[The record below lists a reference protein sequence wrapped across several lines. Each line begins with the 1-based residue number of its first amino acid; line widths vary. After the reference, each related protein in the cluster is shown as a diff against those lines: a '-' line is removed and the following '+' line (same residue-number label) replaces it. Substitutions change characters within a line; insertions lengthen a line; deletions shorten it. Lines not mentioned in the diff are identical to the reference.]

1 MRAPMH
7 VPVRAA
13 GMALAAAAWCAQGS
27 AQPVQA
33 QAPAQRPAA
42 ESPFQ
47 LPPLQPAAGP
57 AMPEGFVPQ
66 GFVFEGPALV
76 PMAELDDIAAPFV
89 GQPLDT
95 ADLETL
101 RQRLTR
107 QLIARGFINS
117 GVLVGEPAV
126 REGRVVLR
134 VVAGRVREV
143 RQQGLEG
150 LHDGYLSERLVRPG
164 DTALNVE
171 VLRERFQLQ
180 LEDPLFERLN
190 ARLLPGEAPGDAILD
205 IDVARARPYQLTAY
219 ASNHRPPSTGANGY
233 GLSGWVRNLTGRG
246 DYLEAGLSAPV
257 HATGGVRGSLGWR
270 MPLNTRGTQFIAQF
284 DRGQSSVVEEPLRV
298 LDIESRI
305 DSRELGVSQALIEE
319 TGQKLSVGVSRMRR
333 ENRTTLLGEPFSFAA
348 GERDG
353 VTRIWSWRFW
363 QEYTL
368 RSDRQ
373 VLALR
378 STFQRARNNLL
389 RADELPVPV
398 DVPAQRYG
406 LWLGQAQYVRQVQE
420 QGAQL
425 AARLNVQHSG
435 QRLAA
440 LDQIAIGGA
449 STVRGYRENTLVRDT
464 GVIFNIELDVP
475 VVRRFGDGLNMSLV
489 PFYDIGRGK
498 NRGAAA
504 DTISSAGLATHLRW
518 QRLSAELAYGKRL
531 AHPAALD
538 AQRGTLQDRGWHL
551 RVAYEFFGH

>member
-1 MRAPMH
+1 MRA
-7 VPVRAA
+7 AA
-13 GMALAAAAWCAQGS
+13 VVLAALALCAQAC
-27 AQPVQA
+27 AQVS
-33 QAPAQRPAA
+33 AA
-42 ESPFQ
+42 EPPFQ
-47 LPPLQPAAGP
+47 LPPLDAAAVLDLPA
-57 AMPEGFVPQ
+57 GFTPR
-66 GFVFEGPALV
+66 GFVFEGPVLV
-76 PMAELDDIAAPFV
+76 PLGELEAIAEPFV
-89 GQPLDT
+89 GQPMDA

-107 QLIARGFINS
+107 QLIARGFVNS
-117 GVLVGEPAV
+117 GVLVAEPGV
-126 REGRVVLR
+126 REERVHLR
-134 VVAGRVREV
+134 IVAGRVREV
-143 RQQGLEG
+143 RQQGLDG
-150 LHDGYLSERLVRPG
+150 LHAGYLSQRLVRPG

-171 VLRERFQLQ
+171 TLRERFQLQ

-190 ARLLPGEAPGDAILD
+190 ARLLPGEAAGDAILD
-205 IDVARARPYQLTAY
+205 IDVARARPYQLTAS
-219 ASNHRPPSTGANGY
+219 ASNYRPPSTGANGY

-246 DYLEAGLSAPV
+246 DYLEAGVSAPV
-257 HATGGVRGSLGWR
+257 HAAGGVRGSLGWR
-270 MPLNTRGTQFIAQF
+270 MPLNSWGTQLIVQF

-305 DSRELGVSQALIEE
+305 DSREIGLSQVLIEQVD
-319 TGQKLSVGVSRMRR
+319 QKLSVGLSRMRR
-333 ENRTTLLGEPFSFAA
+333 ENRTTLLGEPFSFAV

-363 QEYTL
+363 QEYTR
-368 RSDRQ
+368 RSDQQ

-378 STFQRARNNLL
+378 STFQQARNNLL
-389 RADELPVPV
+389 RADELPVPA

-406 LWLGQAQYVRQVQE
+406 LWLGQVQYVRQVQE

-425 AARLNVQHSG
+425 AARLNVQQSG
-435 QRLAA
+435 HRLAA

-464 GVIFNIELDVP
+464 GVILNLEIDVP
-475 VVRRFGDGLNMSLV
+475 VVRRFGDGLNLSLV

-504 DTISSAGLATHLRW
+504 DTISSVGLATRMRW
-518 QRLSAELAYGKRL
+518 QGLSVDLAYGRRL

-551 RVAYEFFGH
+551 RVAYDFFGR